1 MKRQLPIYIIEGTR
15 FIVDVQQGELRQE
28 DRPENV
34 ISFEDM
40 QYKES
45 HYTFEYDRSTNTLPF
60 SLTADPKNI
69 IEVQV
74 PPMVK
79 LDPEGMAEKYKVP
92 VTSLQ
97 DKTDFDV
104 IIDKELL
111 QERLNGKLPII
122 NIAGHDFIID
132 FRLKELRPKD
142 DFSTSIRLHDL
153 HYSLYEEKYLAF
165 YHIASHRVIDIDSA
179 RIKELPQ
186 GVVQIEIPFER
197 KLDPV
202 AAAREYGTNYK
213 DMLIKYPIHKN
224 LEAKVTPIEK
234 TTLPY
239 LVKKNRERENQL
251 ERNQSKKSL
260 KRKRGKRI

>member
-1 MKRQLPIYIIEGTR
+1 MKRQLPIHVIEGTR
-15 FIVDVQQGELRQE
+15 FIVDLQQGELRQE

-34 ISFEDM
+34 ISFKDM

-45 HYTFEYDRSTNTLPF
+45 HYTFEYDQSTKNLPF
-60 SLTADPKNI
+60 SFTADPKNI

-79 LDPEGMAEKYKVP
+79 LDPEGMAEKYKVS

-97 DKTDFDV
+97 DKSDFD
-104 IIDKELL
+104 IIVDKELL

-122 NIAGHDFIID
+122 NIAGRDFIID
-132 FRLKELRPKD
+132 FQLKELRPKD
-142 DFSTSIRLHDL
+142 NFSTSIRLHEL

-165 YHIASHRVIDIDSA
+165 YHIASHKIIEIDPA

-202 AAAREYGTNYK
+202 AAAREYGVDYK
-213 DMLIKYPIHKN
+213 DMLVKYPIHKN
-224 LEAKVTPIEK
+224 LEAKVIPIEK
-234 TTLPY
+234 TSLPY
-239 LVKKNRERENQL
+239 LVKTNRERENQL
-251 ERNQSKKSL
+251 EKNKSKKSL